1 MLISGE
7 LRGYSQNYILG
18 KISDHQELGL
28 YMKNNV

>member
-7 LRGYSQNYILG
+7 LRGYSQNYKLG